1 MIKSL
6 YKDSITNISGRS
18 GRSEDVYLRRGVKQ
32 GCPLSPLLFNIC
44 LDPLLKLINEE
55 NEEAGYKVEDNT
67 FIVQA
72 FADDVILVSGSRDGM
87 SDIIKTCERFCNL
100 TGMKIAPQKC
110 QWISYMLKDGKRVSS
125 SIPLRINN
133 EDINSIDIDDCIIY
147 LGAPIAF
154 NKQVKM
160 KKTREKISDIKM
172 EIQKIVHSPLALT
185 QIIDA
190 LKRLIAPKLDF
201 ALLNGVTPLKCIE
214 KLDSF
219 IRGQIQSLLDTN
231 GLPIDYFYTHWRD
244 GGLSLHSFKERALLL
259 QIKTLCSIMHSKDES
274 LENLIRINT
283 DQEVKARGINRT
295 QTKENNFFGYDLVN
309 VENNRRTKT
318 DVIFMRALKA
328 ARTLG
333 LSIYRESDMDDRGTN
348 NENNDKKEESLIL
361 RFQGK
366 EEDVI
371 VSKFDLLKTL
381 NKELA
386 KKHYE
391 KLMTLKFH
399 GHTFFDSL
407 NSPISNYF
415 ISNTNDFIPD
425 PVTKFVIKGRCNCL
439 PTKELKAKGDSSIDP
454 TCHNCNM
461 GECDS
466 LMHRLN
472 GCGPCFNAYTKRHNE
487 ICKTLEEGIKCVYG
501 NACPPI
507 NENSTVNWEGKE
519 ELQEEAKR
527 LKPDL
532 WFGMMDKNG
541 KIVCPKGN

>member
-1 MIKSL
+1 MNHIANVFQIMNTKFNFISKYQKGFKSSVNGAAEHITCVNELMAHATRNNKNIEILTIDFKDAFGSISHKQIYKSLLKIGFPESFCKMIKSL

-125 SIPLRINN
+125 STPLRINN

-154 NKQVKM
+154 NKQIKM

-244 GGLSLHSFKERALLL
+244 GGLSLHSL
-259 QIKTLCSIMHSKDES
+259 M
-274 LENLIRINT
+274 
-283 DQEVKARGINRT
+283 
-295 QTKENNFFGYDLVN
+295 
-309 VENNRRTKT
+309 
-318 DVIFMRALKA
+318 
-328 ARTLG
+328 
-333 LSIYRESDMDDRGTN
+333 IY
-348 NENNDKKEESLIL
+348 K
-361 RFQGK
+361 
-366 EEDVI
+366 V
-371 VSKFDLLKTL
+371 
-381 NKELA
+381 A
-386 KKHYE
+386 K
-391 KLMTLKFH
+391 
-399 GHTFFDSL
+399 S
-407 NSPISNYF
+407 
-415 ISNTNDFIPD
+415 
-425 PVTKFVIKGRCNCL
+425 
-439 PTKELKAKGDSSIDP
+439 A
-454 TCHNCNM
+454 
-461 GECDS
+461 
-466 LMHRLN
+466 
-472 GCGPCFNAYTKRHNE
+472 
-487 ICKTLEEGIKCVYG
+487 
-501 NACPPI
+501 
-507 NENSTVNWEGKE
+507 
-519 ELQEEAKR
+519 
-527 LKPDL
+527 
-532 WFGMMDKNG
+532 
-541 KIVCPKGN
+541 